1 MFFAGYY
8 LWIAPHVLLGIFLI
22 FLLRRKLQREL
33 PIFTTYVVFELIQ
46 FLVLF
51 TLSLHSPFPNA
62 IYKWT
67 LVVGAGI
74 GSILGLGVIYELASE
89 LLLSRSPLKPVLRP
103 ILQLILA
110 VLLLGA
116 AGASGAF
123 SGISV
128 QRATN
133 TFQTIDFSSNLIE
146 AGMVLALFVF
156 ARVLRV
162 SWHSWSAG
170 VVLGFGVAASIDL
183 VTAAL
188 RAAWGKR
195 AFVAADITQMAAFH
209 VCVVIWLFSLFL
221 ARRPAAHFADAKL
234 TVSDLELW
242 DQELQR
248 MVQR

>member
-1 MFFAGYY
+1 MLFAGYY
-8 LWIAPHVLLGIFLI
+8 LWIAPHVLLGVFLI
-22 FLLRRKLQREL
+22 FLVRRKLQREL
-33 PIFTTYVVFELIQ
+33 PIFTCYVAFELIQ

-51 TLSLHSPFPNA
+51 TLALRSPFPNG
-62 IYKWT
+62 IYNWT
-67 LVVGAGI
+67 LVFGAGI
-74 GSILGLGVIYELASE
+74 GSTLQLGVIYELASE

-103 ILQLILA
+103 VLQIVLA

-128 QRATN
+128 QSATN

-162 SWHSWSAG
+162 SWHSWGAG

-183 VTAAL
+183 VSAAL
-188 RAAWGKR
+188 RAEWGKR
-195 AFVAADITQMAAFH
+195 VFIAADITQMAAFH
-209 VCVVIWLFSLFL
+209 VCVVIWLGSLFL
-221 ARRPAAHFADAKL
+221 VGRTPPFPDGKL
-234 TVSDLELW
+234 KISDLELW